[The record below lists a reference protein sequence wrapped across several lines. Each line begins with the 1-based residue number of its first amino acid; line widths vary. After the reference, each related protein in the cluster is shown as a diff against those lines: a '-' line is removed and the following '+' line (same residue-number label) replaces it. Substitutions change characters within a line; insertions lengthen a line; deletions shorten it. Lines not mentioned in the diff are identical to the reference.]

1 MIANVELKC
10 KICALFT
17 SIFIDEECPMAY
29 AEATNTS
36 ITAGRPLGINLIA
49 AALS

>member
-17 SIFIDEECPMAY
+17 SIFKCPMAY